1 MTIPGTT
8 GTGATTLGT
17 TGTRATDGITP
28 GTTATSAT
36 DATHREMVATSASI
50 PAREG
55 RGTVITGTG
64 NVITGMENAITGM
77 ENVITGKATAITGT
91 GNAITMIEIR
101 NIKTIEMKMATGA
114 TSPVSGKRRLRIKKM
129 AATVAVATDTS
140 PTTSPCPS

>member
-8 GTGATTLGT
+8 GTGATTPGT
-17 TGTRATDGITP
+17 TGTRATDGTTP

-36 DATHREMVATSASI
+36 DATHRVTVASI

-55 RGTVITGTG
+55 RGTAIIETG

-77 ENVITGKATAITGT
+77 ENVITGKGTAITGT